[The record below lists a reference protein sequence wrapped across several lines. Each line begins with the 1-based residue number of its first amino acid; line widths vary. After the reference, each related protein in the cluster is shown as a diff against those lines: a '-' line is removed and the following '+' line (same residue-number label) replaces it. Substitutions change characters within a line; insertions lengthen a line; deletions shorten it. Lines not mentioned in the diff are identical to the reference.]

1 MSAKKPIGTAW
12 KRIPGGLIQVG
23 IYGPYVW
30 GINKSHHI
38 YMGKFGGME
47 TFEFVCVEITSSLH
61 PFVLNL
67 NSIFSTTRSRST

>member
-38 YMGKFGGME
+38 YMGKFGGMD
-47 TFEFVCVEITSSLH
+47 ILKQLSL
-61 PFVLNL
+61 FVLKL
-67 NSIFSTTRSRST
+67 RIPYILLY